1 VGLGKLGGRELTTG
15 SDLDLFVVYGDAG
28 ETDGSDRVD
37 AHTFW
42 SAAVERLGNA
52 LGDIT
57 AAGVAFPVDLRLRPG
72 SKGSGFA
79 ASLAGA
85 ERYYAE
91 YADLWERQSLTRAR
105 LVLGDR
111 ALGRQVRAMLRR
123 YVFGTPLASSGLKEI
138 AEVRT
143 RMELELGKETPGRYH
158 VKLGRGGLVDVEFL
172 VQALQLAHGH
182 RHPDVRRASTQ
193 AALAALGRLGALP
206 PATAERLA
214 DHYRFLRRVS
224 AALRLLS
231 ARPPD
236 TLELA
241 GPMPARVASALG
253 YPSRQAFLDDYRTRT
268 TAVRSAYSSVM
279 TPGERAG

>member
-1 VGLGKLGGRELTTG
+1 
-15 SDLDLFVVYGDAG
+15 
-28 ETDGSDRVD
+28 
-37 AHTFW
+37 
-42 SAAVERLGNA
+42 
-52 LGDIT
+52 
-57 AAGVAFPVDLRLRPG
+57 
-72 SKGSGFA
+72 
-79 ASLAGA
+79 
-85 ERYYAE
+85 
-91 YADLWERQSLTRAR
+91 
-105 LVLGDR
+105 
-111 ALGRQVRAMLRR
+111 
-123 YVFGTPLASSGLKEI
+123 
-138 AEVRT
+138 
-143 RMELELGKETPGRYH
+143 
-158 VKLGRGGLVDVEFL
+158 
-172 VQALQLAHGH
+172 
-182 RHPDVRRASTQ
+182 
-193 AALAALGRLGALP
+193 LGALP

>member
-1 VGLGKLGGRELTTG
+1 
-15 SDLDLFVVYGDAG
+15 
-28 ETDGSDRVD
+28 VD